1 MHTYIPAYLRSKNR
15 GVVLQMF
22 LQRNVLSKADIVKQ
36 SNLTFPTVSNVISDF
51 IQMGLVSETDTVST
65 SENGLGRKGLQLRL
79 NKNAFSTIGIFFEGN
94 HLRVGL
100 MNLLHEVIDCID
112 YFVQADPSTPE
123 EYEAISKRMT
133 DAIDTLILAH
143 PTTKVLGVGIG
154 MPGIIDAKN
163 NTFMRW
169 GKLYNFYDLYKSFR
183 QNCALPVF
191 IENDM
196 NAASLGETILRNNPA
211 FSNLFFL
218 SVGTGTGAGIIINDH
233 IWHGNGNYAGDVGL
247 VMNDLKLSDQKED
260 LVPLRLNNQ
269 ICASAIERRFQ
280 VDIAHN
286 IPCGKEKKQE
296 ISEYIVS
303 RILPMVYNLNYIL
316 DISNYVLSGSVIDF
330 LGDTI
335 FDCINQS
342 LEHLKQIDMFPM
354 QLNIIPSIHCDVG
367 IVGAADIALCS
378 RLPDILSL

>member
-1 MHTYIPAYLRSKNR
+1 M
-15 GVVLQMF
+15 
-22 LQRNVLSKADIVKQ
+22 
-36 SNLTFPTVSNVISDF
+36 ISDF

-133 DAIDTLILAH
+133 NAIDTLILAH

-247 VMNDLKLSDQKED
+247 VMNDLKLSAQKED

-286 IPCGKEKKQE
+286 IPCSKEKKQE

-303 RILPMVYNLNYIL
+303 RVLPMVYNLNYIL

-335 FDCINQS
+335 FDCLNQS